1 LTGLLRFMTQTQT
14 LNIQDLPGVGFVS
27 GQGTCM
33 SALNKLAANVAC
45 TNIPVL
51 ICGESGTG
59 KEVYA
64 RHLHELSGQST
75 PLRKFNCSLA
85 DSGALRRELTSGFR
99 SESPSEHAETLLL
112 DAIDELD
119 LDAQRIVASLLS
131 ENDLNLRGS
140 YPVLGRVISTAS
152 RDLES
157 LTNDGRFRKELYFR
171 INGLCL
177 NLPPLRE
184 RKEDIPDLLTHF
196 LQKHAGQL
204 NKRIPELNQ
213 GFHETLLGYDWPGNI
228 RELENLARKMVVLGD
243 GGLALNDF
251 RATPRGAF
259 PSSVA
264 GSSPALKIAARVASR
279 NKERELILAALERTK
294 WNRKRAARDLQISYK
309 ALLYKLK
316 QIGISGSGGAE

>member
-1 LTGLLRFMTQTQT
+1 MTQTQT
-14 LNIQDLPGVGFVS
+14 PHVQDLFGIGFVP
-27 GQGTCM
+27 GQGTGM
-33 SALNKLAANVAC
+33 GALNKLAADVAC

-51 ICGESGTG
+51 IYGESGTG

-64 RHLHELSGQST
+64 RHLHKLSGQSA
-75 PLRKFNCSLA
+75 PLRKINCSLA
-85 DSGALRRELTSGFR
+85 DSSALRRELGSDLR
-99 SESPSEHAETLLL
+99 RESRLGHVETLLL
-112 DAIDELD
+112 DAVDELD
-119 LDAQRIVASLLS
+119 LEAQRILASLLS
-131 ENDLNLRGS
+131 DGDLNLRGL
-140 YPVLGRVISTAS
+140 YPVLGRVISTTS
-152 RDLES
+152 CDLES
-157 LTNDGRFRKELYFR
+157 QTNAGRFRKELYFR

-177 NLPPLRE
+177 NLLPLRD

-196 LQKHAGQL
+196 LEKHAGQL

-243 GGLALNDF
+243 SVLALNDF

-259 PSSVA
+259 LSSA
-264 GSSPALKIAARVASR
+264 PGSPPALKIAARVASR
-279 NKERELILAALERTK
+279 NKERELILAALERTN

-316 QIGISGSGGAE
+316 QIGISGSGSAE